1 MALMTESIDPISSWL
16 PASDVADELERALA
30 QDELRIA
37 YQPVI
42 NAETGN
48 VSGMEALCRWTS
60 PKIGDVLPSVFVA
73 AAEQHGLIRDLG
85 VWVLHRAMLEAAEI
99 RRRVGPL
106 ALAVNISPWQLRDGR
121 FVLDA
126 LNALSAADH
135 DPEDLMLEITESSTL
150 KDAVDLASDL
160 EALRSMGV
168 RVSLDDFGTGG
179 SNLSLLRQLGVD
191 AIKIDRSFV
200 AGLPGDEV
208 DRLLGTWLIDLAHA
222 LELTVTCEGVETEA
236 QRESLRDRQCDELQG
251 ALFSPA
257 VPAADFTPELMRRI
271 RAG

>member
-99 RRRVGPL
+99 RRRVGRSRL
-106 ALAVNISPWQLRDGR
+106 LSTSRRGSCAMAVSCW
-121 FVLDA
+121 
-126 LNALSAADH
+126 
-135 DPEDLMLEITESSTL
+135 M
-150 KDAVDLASDL
+150 
-160 EALRSMGV
+160 RSM
-168 RVSLDDFGTGG
+168 RCRPPTM
-179 SNLSLLRQLGVD
+179 
-191 AIKIDRSFV
+191 
-200 AGLPGDEV
+200 
-208 DRLLGTWLIDLAHA
+208 
-222 LELTVTCEGVETEA
+222 
-236 QRESLRDRQCDELQG
+236 
-251 ALFSPA
+251 
-257 VPAADFTPELMRRI
+257 TPKT
-271 RAG
+271 